1 MENFGGTHTF
11 ISVIIKSPTI
21 CVNYSHSSVQVTAMD
36 GVVIRIHFPGWSPK
50 HDRWLSLQS
59 EWKNL
64 APINLLSGRQRE
76 TGGPLNAEQATA
88 TYHYLLTGALP
99 PGIDI
104 GESDSE
110 FSVTSSDADNSIATA
125 RTNSRGNN
133 RGASNC
139 RGKSPQNNNF
149 SFESETHPSLSV
161 GLKVEVQDL
170 FRTKL
175 NEGVKA
181 KWRVAEVMKIE
192 ESIVRIHFVG
202 WDPKWDEDIDISRDR
217 NRIREF
223 IADSKNKPEPKS
235 LKKLK
240 EQKKSFGHLDRF
252 PKQLTPVQEVSERS
266 SPSISHS
273 SSGVIILPDCIGVS
287 GKSIEGKGIEDAI
300 SVLGAPSP
308 VLDAVE
314 EDADENFSRRNS
326 TREQLSGSQSTVTD
340 ETYLSVEDKI
350 RIAMQ
355 VADKKLQESV
365 INNRAVI
372 SHLTETFEEKIRLAV
387 LAADKKFE
395 DNLANGTS
403 FIRSSFASDGCS
415 SVKTSPSGRRLNL
428 PEDLLR
434 DKLEKI
440 GLFVKKVAD
449 DGNSLFR
456 AVSHQMHLTESRH
469 IEIRKLCVD
478 HMLKHRERFEMF
490 CTGNFVQHI
499 KDIAVVGYSGD
510 ELEIRALEEVLDRI
524 FYVYRSGIAVNDIKP
539 VPADTNEEEMNLLPT
554 VEPIKILC
562 HGSGHYSS
570 VVNQVE
576 PAPLGERTSRLLVNY
591 RVDAFEAN
599 SVEI

>member
-1 MENFGGTHTF
+1 
-11 ISVIIKSPTI
+11 
-21 CVNYSHSSVQVTAMD
+21 MD
-36 GVVIRIHFPGWSPK
+36 GVVIRIHFPGWSSK

-76 TGGPLNAEQATA
+76 TGGPLNTEQATA

-110 FSVTSSDADNSIATA
+110 FSVTSSDADNSISTS
-125 RTNSRGNN
+125 RTSSRGNN
-133 RGASNC
+133 RVACNS
-139 RGKSPQNNNF
+139 RGKSPQNSNL
-149 SFESETHPSLSV
+149 SFESETHPCLSV

-181 KWRVAEVMKIE
+181 KWRVAEITRIE
-192 ESIVRIHFVG
+192 KGIVRIHFVG
-202 WDPKWDEDIDISRDR
+202 WDPKWDEDIDVSRDR

-273 SSGVIILPDCIGVS
+273 SSGVIMLSDSLGIS
-287 GKSIEGKGIEDAI
+287 GKSIEDAVSALGASSPALDVVMEDAN
-300 SVLGAPSP
+300 
-308 VLDAVE
+308 
-314 EDADENFSRRNS
+314 ENFSRRNS
-326 TREQLSGSQSTVTD
+326 SKDERLGFQSTSD
-340 ETYLSVEDKI
+340 ETILSVEDKI
-350 RIAMQ
+350 RIAMR
-355 VADKKLQESV
+355 VADKKLLDSV
-365 INNRAVI
+365 LDSRAEI
-372 SHLTETFEEKIRLAV
+372 TQLTETFEEKIRLAV

-395 DNLANGTS
+395 DNLMSGAS
-403 FIRSSFASDGCS
+403 FIRSSFVVDGSS
-415 SVKTSPSGRRLNL
+415 SVKAITSSRRSNL
-428 PEDLLR
+428 SMCEDMSR
-434 DKLEKI
+434 DKLERI

-469 IEIRKLCVD
+469 IEMRKLCVD

-499 KDIAVVGYSGD
+499 KDIAVVGYSGE

-524 FYVYRSGIAVNDIKP
+524 FYVYRSGAASHDIKP

-562 HGSGHYSS
+562 HGNGHYSS

-576 PAPLGERTSRLLVNY
+576 PAPLGERTSRLLANY

-599 SVEI
+599 TVEL

>member
-1 MENFGGTHTF
+1 
-11 ISVIIKSPTI
+11 
-21 CVNYSHSSVQVTAMD
+21 MD

-76 TGGPLNAEQATA
+76 TGGPLNTEQATA

-99 PGIDI
+99 PGLDI

-110 FSVTSSDADNSIATA
+110 FSVTSSDADNSVATA
-125 RTNSRGNN
+125 RSNSRGNN
-133 RGASNC
+133 RGPSSG
-139 RGKSPQNNNF
+139 RGKSPQNGNF
-149 SFESETHPSLSV
+149 SFESETYPALSV

-181 KWRVAEVMKIE
+181 KWRVAEVTKIE
-192 ESIVRIHFVG
+192 KSIVRIHFVG

-223 IADSKNKPEPKS
+223 IADSKNKAEPKS

-240 EQKKSFGHLDRF
+240 EHKKSFGHLDRF

-287 GKSIEGKGIEDAI
+287 GKSIEDAV

-308 VLDAVE
+308 VLDVVV

-326 TREQLSGSQSTVTD
+326 TREKVSESQSTITD
-340 ETYLSVEDKI
+340 ETILCVEDKI

-365 INNRAVI
+365 INNKAVI
-372 SHLTETFEEKIRLAV
+372 THLTETFEEKIRQAV

-395 DNLANGTS
+395 NNLSNGTS
-403 FIRSSFASDGCS
+403 FMRSSFASEGSFDAIS
-415 SVKTSPSGRRLNL
+415 SGRRSNL

-469 IEIRKLCVD
+469 IEIRKMCVD

-524 FYVYRSGIAVNDIKP
+524 FYVYRSGIAVQNIKP